1 MDDFISILKVV
12 ENLAVLFGPTLTA
25 VIVIF
30 FIYTRHFKRGNIL
43 VIKGNNKNKVENE
56 KEDKERL
63 GMLPHCDERL
73 QFCLDKFKVIESKVA
88 KGDKKSEELEKL
100 ARETHTNVA
109 ILLERTEI
117 LKLAQRREST

>member
-1 MDDFISILKVV
+1 
-12 ENLAVLFGPTLTA
+12 
-25 VIVIF
+25 
-30 FIYTRHFKRGNIL
+30 
-43 VIKGNNKNKVENE
+43 
-56 KEDKERL
+56 
-63 GMLPHCDERL
+63 MLPHCDERL